1 MMTTRYRG
9 KIVNDIMLVDEE
21 GKVEYSNVK
30 IPEFFD
36 LKPEEMIGQTVPEL
50 YENLDNETSTLEV
63 AVIQGKETLGI
74 TQELHTRG
82 GKRVK
87 QTSDTLLIKDG
98 DKIAGAMEI
107 TYYYDEKKDVLREND
122 PGIYCNLDDLRGYTV
137 DDIVGESPKMLLIKT
152 KIAKIADLSAPI
164 LITGETG
171 TGKELLAHVIH
182 NVGRCKAKPFVYLNC
197 NAIPESLLEGIL
209 FGVEKGSYTDAVE
222 SRGMF
227 RMADRGTLF
236 IDEIDTMPLSVQG
249 KLLKAIEDKRV
260 RPIGGDR
267 EYTFNVRIIAS
278 CNHSVSDI
286 INGKDMR
293 QDFYYRLAVI
303 QLELPPLCQRNDDAL
318 LIAKYYLGLYNKAG
332 NSSKSFTKDAEKYF
346 IGNKWPGN
354 IREVKNAVEMLYYQS
369 DEESIGYEDIVEIM
383 RNSAFGEQKSA
394 LADTAARDYS
404 EFVKSGCTL
413 KEFMDKEEKRMVM
426 TALDNNNGAV
436 IKAAE
441 ELKVSP
447 QLLRQKIHKHEL

>member
-21 GKVEYSNVK
+21 GRVEYSNVK

-63 AVIQGKETLGI
+63 AVIQGKETLGV

-87 QTSDTLLIKDG
+87 QTSDTLLIKNG
-98 DKIAGAMEI
+98 NKVAGAMEI
-107 TYYYDEKKDVLREND
+107 TYYYDEKKDVLRGKD
-122 PGIYCNLDDLRGYTV
+122 PVDYFNPDDIRGYTV
-137 DDIVGESPKMLLIKT
+137 ADIVGESPKISSIKA
-152 KIAKIADLSAPI
+152 KITKIADLSAPI

-182 NVGRCKAKPFVYLNC
+182 NAGRCKTKPFVYLNC

-278 CNHSVSDI
+278 CNHSASDI
-286 INGKDMR
+286 INSKDIR

-303 QLELPPLCQRNDDAL
+303 QLELPPLRQRNEDAL

-332 NSSKSFTKDAEKYF
+332 NSRKSFTRDAEKYF
-346 IGNKWPGN
+346 AESTWLGN

-369 DEESIGYEDIVEIM
+369 NGESIGYEDIIGIM
-383 RNSAFGEQKSA
+383 RNTVFSEQK
-394 LADTAARDYS
+394 TASEETVIRDYT
-404 EFVKSGCTL
+404 EFLESGCSL
-413 KEFMDKEEKRMVM
+413 KEFMDGEEKRIVM
-426 TALDNNNGAV
+426 TALNDNNGSV

-441 ELKVSP
+441 DLKISP
-447 QLLRQKIHKHEL
+447 QLLRQKIRKYEI